1 LNSKKSPARFS
12 SDEVNRPLLR
22 QRAFNL
28 RWAEVDSDV
37 IPLTAADP
45 DFPVAPQIIEAVTS
59 YVSDGLLGYGPTR
72 GLVEFR
78 EGVSSMLE
86 ERGVPSHPDQVLAT
100 DGAASALWA
109 ACRAVLSPG
118 DEAITFDPV
127 DFLLPHCSEQA
138 GAEVLRCPLEPGTGA
153 LPDGVLEQRIGPR
166 TRAILICNPHNPT
179 GRVLRREELQRIASL
194 AVKHD
199 LVIISDEV
207 WSDIILGDVPM
218 VSIGSLG
225 DEVAR
230 RTITVSG
237 FSKTYGL
244 AGFRIGFVHC
254 GSNTLAEQVLEASGA
269 PRTTFGASVVSQV
282 AAQAAM
288 RECQQWRVGFLHHL
302 RKMSQIGASR
312 LDALDGFRCPEP
324 EGTYLLFPDI
334 RATGMSATELAGQL
348 ETKARVAV
356 VPGEER
362 WFGAGAMGHIR
373 LSFAT
378 SEEILDEALTRIER
392 WSETR

>member
-1 LNSKKSPARFS
+1 ML
-12 SDEVNRPLLR
+12 
-22 QRAFNL
+22 
-28 RWAEVDSDV
+28 
-37 IPLTAADP
+37 AA
-45 DFPVAPQIIEAVTS
+45 
-59 YVSDGLLGYGPTR
+59 
-72 GLVEFR
+72 
-78 EGVSSMLE
+78 
-86 ERGVPSHPDQVLAT
+86 
-100 DGAASALWA
+100 
-109 ACRAVLSPG
+109 G

-127 DFLLPHCSEQA
+127 DFLLPHCCEVA
-138 GAEVLRCPLEPGTGA
+138 GATVVRCPLEPISGA
-153 LPDGVLEQRIGPR
+153 IPEGSLEQLIGAR
-166 TRAILICNPHNPT
+166 TRAILLCNPHNPT
-179 GRVLRREELQRIASL
+179 GRVLRREELQRVAAL

-199 LVIISDEV
+199 LLIISDEV
-207 WSDIILGDVPM
+207 WGDIILGDVPM
-218 VSIGSLG
+218 ISIGSLG
-225 DEVAR
+225 EDVAR

-244 AGFRIGFVHC
+244 AGLRIGFIHC
-254 GSNTLAEQVLEASGA
+254 GSRTLADQVLEASGA

-282 AAQAAM
+282 AAVAAM
-288 RECQQWRVGFLHHL
+288 RDGQQWRDEFLQHL
-302 RKMSQIGASR
+302 RRLRKIGASR

-324 EGTYLLFPDI
+324 EGTYLLFPEI

-392 WSETR
+392 WSEAR

>member
-1 LNSKKSPARFS
+1 MNSDFTPGFFS
-12 SDEVNRPLLR
+12 SEEVNRPLLR

-45 DFPVAPQIIEAVTS
+45 DFPVAPPIVEAITAH
-59 YVSDGLLGYGPTR
+59 VSDGVLGYGPTT
-72 GLVEFR
+72 GLADFR
-78 EGVSSMLE
+78 EEVAASLE
-86 ERGVPSHPDQVLAT
+86 ERGIPSHPDQVLAT

-109 ACRAVLSPG
+109 SCRAVLAAG

-127 DFLLPHCSEQA
+127 DFLLPHCSEVA
-138 GAEVLRCPLEPGTGA
+138 GASVVRCPLEPITGA
-153 LPDGVLEQRIGPR
+153 IPEGSLEKLIGPR
-166 TRAILICNPHNPT
+166 SRAILLCNPHNPT
-179 GRVLRREELQRIASL
+179 GRVLRSEELQRVATL

-207 WSDIILGDVPM
+207 WGDIILGDVPM
-218 VSIGSLG
+218 ISIGSLG
-225 DEVAR
+225 EEVAR
-230 RTITVSG
+230 RTIIVSG

-244 AGFRIGFVHC
+244 AGLRIGFIHC
-254 GSNTLAEQVLEASGA
+254 GSRILADQVLEASGA

-282 AAQAAM
+282 AAVAAM
-288 RECQQWRVGFLHHL
+288 RECQQWRGEFLQHL
-302 RKMSQIGASR
+302 RRLRKIGTAR
-312 LDALDGFRCPEP
+312 LDALDGFHCIEP
-324 EGTYLLFPDI
+324 EGTYLFFPDI
-334 RATGMSATELAGQL
+334 RETGMDASDLAAEL

-362 WFGAGAMGHIR
+362 WFGAGAVGHIR

-378 SEEILDEALTRIER
+378 SEEILAEALSRIER
-392 WSETR
+392 WSESR

>member
-1 LNSKKSPARFS
+1 MNSESTPGFFS
-12 SDEVNRPLLR
+12 SEVVNLPLLR

-45 DFPVAPQIIEAVTS
+45 DFPVAPPIIEAITAHI
-59 YVSDGLLGYGPTR
+59 SDGVLCYGPTR

-78 EGVSSMLE
+78 EEVSASLE
-86 ERGVPSHPDQVLAT
+86 VGGIPAHPDQVLAT

-109 ACRAVLSPG
+109 SCRAMLAAG

-127 DFLLPHCSEQA
+127 DFLLPHCCEVA
-138 GAEVLRCPLEPGTGA
+138 GATVVRCPLEPISGA
-153 LPDGVLEQRIGPR
+153 IPEGSLEQLIGAR
-166 TRAILICNPHNPT
+166 TRAILLCNPHNPT
-179 GRVLRREELQRIASL
+179 GRVLRREELQRVAAL

-199 LVIISDEV
+199 LLIISDEV
-207 WSDIILGDVPM
+207 WGGIILGDVPM
-218 VSIGSLG
+218 ISIGSLG
-225 DEVAR
+225 EDVAR

-244 AGFRIGFVHC
+244 AGLRIGFIHC
-254 GSNTLAEQVLEASGA
+254 GSRTLADQVLEASGA

-282 AAQAAM
+282 AAVAAM
-288 RECQQWRVGFLHHL
+288 RDGQQWRDEFLQHL
-302 RKMSQIGASR
+302 RRLRKIGASR

-324 EGTYLLFPDI
+324 EGTYLLFPEI
-334 RATGMSATELAGQL
+334 RSTGMSATELAGQL

-362 WFGAGAMGHIR
+362 WFGAGARGHIR

-392 WSETR
+392 WSEAR